1 LQSNGGKRKRSTTPE
16 WEAAAAG
23 GQLRA
28 AGGVSCGEAARLYSD
43 FTAEDLAGTNNDKL
57 PSVSIIDQISIK
69 TPNPECRLFLKIDQ

>member
-1 LQSNGGKRKRSTTPE
+1 MQSNGGKRKRSTTPE

-43 FTAEDLAGTNNDKL
+43 FTAEDLAGTNCDQVIKYQYHKL
-57 PSVSIIDQISIK
+57 NMEVDLQS
-69 TPNPECRLFLKIDQ
+69 LFGLYVT